1 MASALTISDVGL
13 LGFLRDELPRLGLGL
28 VR

>member
-13 LGFLRDELPRLGLGL
+13 ITFLRDVLPRLGLGL